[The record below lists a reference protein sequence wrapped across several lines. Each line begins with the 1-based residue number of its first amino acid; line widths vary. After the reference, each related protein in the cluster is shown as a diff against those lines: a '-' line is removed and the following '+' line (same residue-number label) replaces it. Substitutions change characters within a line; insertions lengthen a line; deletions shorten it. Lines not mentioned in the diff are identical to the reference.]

1 MAETL
6 NLVKLGQG
14 TKAGLL
20 RVISY
25 EFWQPRLAKAHI
37 ELGLR
42 QAVELKANFDMHA
55 AKYQRRIEFIAGT
68 HTTSSFN
75 LEHMVD
81 TVVEQTDKLF
91 QAGLDLQNELDDY
104 KKKYADAQVRVS
116 FRHLHRCS
124 PINVNKLTAGL
135 VGSNFGRLERD
146 CRRSSGRRRG
156 DVAGT
161 VVSKQCGKIV
171 VHLWLVRFD
180 FKHR

>member
-55 AKYQRRIEFIAGT
+55 AKYQPGAYGGYSCRANGQTVPGRLGSSKRARR
-68 HTTSSFN
+68 
-75 LEHMVD
+75 
-81 TVVEQTDKLF
+81 
-91 QAGLDLQNELDDY
+91 LQEEIC
-104 KKKYADAQVRVS
+104 
-116 FRHLHRCS
+116 RCS
-124 PINVNKLTAGL
+124 
-135 VGSNFGRLERD
+135 
-146 CRRSSGRRRG
+146 
-156 DVAGT
+156 GT
-161 VVSKQCGKIV
+161 SILQAPASV
-171 VHLWLVRFD
+171 FPN
-180 FKHR
+180 